1 MFMKKLLS
9 SIACAIIILS
19 CSSND
24 NDDSNTFLFNYDGV
38 LWEEI
43 ESDNNYAY
51 RIIFNKSP
59 KGITFQEIINQDQYS
74 ETLNFGTDYGF
85 LYMSIIEDN
94 GDTLVLN
101 VREDQDGDVVEYIQT
116 VNVNGN
122 SLIISRSTEPGGD
135 ENFIRL
141 N

>member
-1 MFMKKLLS
+1 MKKLLL
-9 SIACAIIILS
+9 SITCAIIMLS
-19 CSSND
+19 CSSSDSD
-24 NDDSNTFLFNYDGV
+24 NNNTFLSNYNGV

-43 ESDNNYAY
+43 DSDDNYAF

-59 KGITFQEIINQDQYS
+59 KGITFQEIINEDQYS
-74 ETLNFGTDYGF
+74 ETLNFGVDYGF
-85 LYMSIIEDN
+85 LYMTIMEDN

-101 VREDQDGDVVEYIQT
+101 VREDQDGDVIEYIET

-122 SLIISRSTEPGGD
+122 SLTISRSTEPGGD

-141 N
+141 D